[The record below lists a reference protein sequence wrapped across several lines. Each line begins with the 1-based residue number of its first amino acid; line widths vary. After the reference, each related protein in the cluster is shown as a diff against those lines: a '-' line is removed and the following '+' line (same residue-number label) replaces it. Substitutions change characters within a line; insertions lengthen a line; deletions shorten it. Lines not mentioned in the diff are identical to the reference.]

1 MFLRQPRIE
10 PLAEEQWDDETRDL
24 LERSRVEGRVLNIF
38 RTLAVHPKLLKRWL
52 VFGAHVLFKSSLPLR
67 ERELLILRI
76 GWLCRA
82 EYEWGQHAIIGKQ
95 TGLTDEEIGRIK
107 EGPDAEGWND
117 FDRTLLRAVDELH
130 EHAFISDATWQ
141 ALSERYDAQQLIDLI
156 FTVGQYN
163 LVSMALNTLGVQLDD
178 GIAGFESV
186 PRAVA
191 SEPQSTTD

>member
-10 PLAEEQWDDETRDL
+10 PLAEEQWDDETREL

-52 VFGAHVLFKSSLPLR
+52 VFGNHVLFKSSLPPR
-67 ERELLILRI
+67 ERELLILRT

-95 TGLTDEEIGRIK
+95 AGLTDEEIGRIK
-107 EGPDAEGWND
+107 EGPDAAGWND
-117 FDRTLLRAVDELH
+117 FDRALLRAVDELH

-141 ALSERYDAQQLIDLI
+141 ALGERYDAQQLIDLI

-163 LVSMALNTLGVQLDD
+163 LVSMALNTLGVQLDE
-178 GIAGFESV
+178 GIAGFE
-186 PRAVA
+186 
-191 SEPQSTTD
+191 